1 MIERTIITAPGCI
14 TREEFLRRQA
24 RTYAECLRIS
34 RAKNSDYAQ
43 GSDPFM
49 NFRLV
54 KAMGIAEV
62 ETGMLVRMSD
72 KFARISNLISKMQ
85 NGEAAAVKDESLMD
99 TCTDL
104 IVYTAILKMYLEC
117 MMEELLSEPDSN

>member
-1 MIERTIITAPGCI
+1 MIERTIISAPGYI
-14 TREEFLRRQA
+14 TREEFLQRQA
-24 RTYAECLRIS
+24 HIYADCLRTS

-54 KAMGIAEV
+54 KAMGIVEV

-85 NGEAAAVKDESLMD
+85 SGEAAAVRDESILD

-104 IVYTAILKMYLEC
+104 IAYTAILRMWL
-117 MMEELLSEPDSN
+117 EELIDCPTQS